1 MIHRPTSQPHG
12 NRKDY
17 QNIKRLFPYIWDFKG
32 RVIVALC
39 CLILSKIA
47 IVGMPL
53 ILKDIVDSLD
63 SKQFLAMDNMQAASL
78 TMPLLLLLAY
88 GALRLM
94 ASLFNELRDA
104 IFSRV

>member
-32 RVIVALC
+32 RVTLALS

-53 ILKDIVDSLD
+53 ILKDIVDNLD
-63 SKQFLAMDNMQAASL
+63 SKQLLAMDNMQAASL
-78 TMPLLLLLAY
+78 T
-88 GALRLM
+88 
-94 ASLFNELRDA
+94 
-104 IFSRV
+104 